1 MFIVGGIMRE
11 RVKLMIVDDSVIIRQ
26 AIQKYLK
33 DLNIEVVG
41 NAEDGKTAL
50 EVFKETK
57 PDVVTLDITM
67 PEMDGLTVLEEMLK
81 INNSVKVMV
90 VTALSDKATGLKA
103 IKLGAKSFLP
113 KPFTPEKLRES
124 FERVIGKA

>member
-1 MFIVGGIMRE
+1 MKHK
-11 RVKLMIVDDSVIIRQ
+11 VKLMIVDDSVIIRQ

-50 EVFKETK
+50 EVFNNTK

-67 PEMDGLTVLEEMLK
+67 PEIDGLTVLEEMLK
-81 INNSVKVMV
+81 IDNSVKVMV
-90 VTALSDKATGLKA
+90 VTALSDKSTGLKA

-124 FERVIGKA
+124 FERVIGKE

>member
-1 MFIVGGIMRE
+1 MHE
-11 RVKLMIVDDSVIIRQ
+11 KVKVMIVDDSLIIRQ
-26 AIQKYLK
+26 AIHKYLK
-33 DLNIEVVG
+33 NFNIEVVG
-41 NAEDGKTAL
+41 TAENGKKAL
-50 EVFKETK
+50 EIFKKTD

-67 PEMDGLTVLEEMLK
+67 PELDGLSVLQEMII

-113 KPFTPEKLRES
+113 KPFTPEKLKDS
-124 FERVIGKA
+124 FARLIKEA